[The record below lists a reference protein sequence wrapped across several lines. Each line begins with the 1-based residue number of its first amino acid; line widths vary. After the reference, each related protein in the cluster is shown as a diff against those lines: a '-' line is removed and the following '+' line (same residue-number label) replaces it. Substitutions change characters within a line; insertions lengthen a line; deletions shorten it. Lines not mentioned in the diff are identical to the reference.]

1 MSDELQ
7 VQEEE
12 ALQPEQAEQAEQ
24 AEQVDLSLLMEIP
37 LQVTV
42 ELGRAKMTVEN
53 LLRLTQGSVVELN
66 RVTGEPLD
74 IYVNDRLVARG
85 EAVVV
90 KEKFG
95 VRIIDV
101 ISPENRVESLH

>member
-1 MSDELQ
+1 M
-7 VQEEE
+7 EEE
-12 ALQPEQAEQAEQ
+12 TKNNGQSGHLDIE
-24 AEQVDLSLLMEIP
+24 LLMDIS
-37 LQVTV
+37 LQISV
-42 ELGRAKMTVEN
+42 ELGRARMTIEN

-66 RVTGEPLD
+66 RIAGEPLD
-74 IYVNDRLVARG
+74 IYVNNKLVARG

-101 ISPENRVESLH
+101 VSPEMRLESLQ

>member
-1 MSDELQ
+1 MDQDTKEHGQNNGRS
-7 VQEEE
+7 
-12 ALQPEQAEQAEQ
+12 EQANF
-24 AEQVDLSLLMEIP
+24 SLLLDIP

-42 ELGRAKMTVEN
+42 ELGRARLTIDS

-66 RVTGEPLD
+66 RIAGEPLD
-74 IYVNDRLVARG
+74 IYVNNKLMARG

-90 KEKFG
+90 KDKFG

-101 ISPENRVESLH
+101 LSLEKRLENLR

>member
-1 MSDELQ
+1 M
-7 VQEEE
+7 EEE
-12 ALQPEQAEQAEQ
+12 TKNNGNSGHLDIE
-24 AEQVDLSLLMEIP
+24 LLMDIS
-37 LQVTV
+37 LQISV
-42 ELGRAKMTVEN
+42 ELGRARMTIEN

-66 RVTGEPLD
+66 RIAGEPLD
-74 IYVNDRLVARG
+74 IYVNNKLVARG

-101 ISPENRVESLH
+101 VSPEKRLESLQ

>member
-1 MSDELQ
+1 M
-7 VQEEE
+7 EEE
-12 ALQPEQAEQAEQ
+12 TKKNGHSGQLDIE
-24 AEQVDLSLLMEIP
+24 LLMDIS
-37 LQVTV
+37 LQISV
-42 ELGRAKMTVEN
+42 ELGRARMTIEN

-66 RVTGEPLD
+66 RIAGEPLD
-74 IYVNDRLVARG
+74 IYVNNKLVARG

-101 ISPENRVESLH
+101 VSPEKRLESLQ

>member
-1 MSDELQ
+1 M
-7 VQEEE
+7 EEE
-12 ALQPEQAEQAEQ
+12 TKDNGQSGHLDIE
-24 AEQVDLSLLMEIP
+24 LLMDIS
-37 LQVTV
+37 LQISV
-42 ELGRAKMTVEN
+42 ELGRARMTIEN

-66 RVTGEPLD
+66 RIAGEPLD
-74 IYVNDRLVARG
+74 IYVNNKLVARG

-101 ISPENRVESLH
+101 VSPEKRLESLQ